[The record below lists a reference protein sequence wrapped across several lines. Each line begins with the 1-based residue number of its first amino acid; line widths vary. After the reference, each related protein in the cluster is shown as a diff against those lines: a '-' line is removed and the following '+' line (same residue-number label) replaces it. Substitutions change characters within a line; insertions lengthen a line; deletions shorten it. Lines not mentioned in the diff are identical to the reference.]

1 MAEAAAPEKRPSD
14 SVEDDDAPALV
25 EIPGMDI
32 EGLVKS
38 AVDEATKD
46 VLGEDVDLERGEEA
60 AAPKGPRPLS
70 DMSSMELLMRDTRA
84 YIAQLKAER
93 RLRRRFLCA
102 TACGTLMAVLQ
113 ILLLLPVW
121 LFLNVYAVVRYFLPE
136 APKREAPV
144 QPSFYDPAAPIKK
157 KKKKKRGMADVV
169 NSASERGGAKKTKK
183 MTATAVPK
191 GGKKKYEVPA
201 R

>member
-1 MAEAAAPEKRPSD
+1 MSLCSAPS
-14 SVEDDDAPALV
+14 
-25 EIPGMDI
+25 
-32 EGLVKS
+32 
-38 AVDEATKD
+38 
-46 VLGEDVDLERGEEA
+46 
-60 AAPKGPRPLS
+60 
-70 DMSSMELLMRDTRA
+70 
-84 YIAQLKAER
+84 
-93 RLRRRFLCA
+93 
-102 TACGTLMAVLQ
+102 
-113 ILLLLPVW
+113 VW

-157 KKKKKRGMADVV
+157 KKKKRGMADVV
-169 NSASERGGAKKTKK
+169 NSASERGGKKKTKR